1 MEIPVKYACLIYS
14 DENNPAVNP
23 DLSSEAFSAITL
35 RSLGGLSTAEMID
48 DGLPPEDRAI
58 RLDQPGP
65 YQVEAAIQALRNEP
79 SKAEGPAAALE
90 ILAEPS
96 IADPLDTYPHF
107 HSTRADR
114 SFLERRL
121 REVTS

>member
-1 MEIPVKYACLIYS
+1 MQS
-14 DENNPAVNP
+14 
-23 DLSSEAFSAITL
+23 
-35 RSLGGLSTAEMID
+35 R
-48 DGLPPEDRAI
+48 I

-65 YQVEAAIQALRNEP
+65 YQVEAATQALRNEP
-79 SKAEGPAAALE
+79 SKAEGPAAAAALE

-114 SFLERRL
+114 SFLERRV